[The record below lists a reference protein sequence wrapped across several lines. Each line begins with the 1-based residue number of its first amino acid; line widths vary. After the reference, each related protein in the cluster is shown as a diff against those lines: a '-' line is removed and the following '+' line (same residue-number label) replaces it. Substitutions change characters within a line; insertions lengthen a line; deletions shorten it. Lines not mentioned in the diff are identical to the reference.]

1 MKSEFFVE
9 FYCGGRCGHTVEV
22 YFGEAL
28 LTREVYGGLCEC
40 AAKPFA
46 VVFFIEVE
54 RFKLA
59 LSVSEVFER

>member
-9 FYCGGRCGHTVEV
+9 LYCGGRCGHTVEV

-28 LTREVYGGLCEC
+28 PAGKVYGGLCES
-40 AAKPFA
+40 AAEPFA

-59 LSVSEVFER
+59 LCFGKAFER